1 MTTAERGLRHP
12 TAVSDDA
19 DVVLHPLDLDD
30 ARITGGF
37 WLERQ
42 GTNRSTSLP
51 DGLRQ
56 LHDSGVLDNFRAVAA
71 GGGEARG
78 PIFADSD
85 VYKWLEAAAW
95 EQGREPDEQLLA
107 DQLEVTRLVAAA
119 QQPDGYLDTV
129 VQLRRGARYGDPAH
143 DHELYC
149 AGHLLQAA
157 VAQHRATGRTELL
170 DVAVRLADHLVRE
183 FGPDGR
189 PYVEG
194 HPVVEMGLV
203 ELHRETG
210 NAAYLELAN
219 RFVEE
224 RGHGL
229 LHRQDPAL
237 DLTYFS
243 DRVPVRETT
252 SPEGHAVRAVY
263 LAAGAADVAAE
274 TRDRS
279 LVDALAEQFAA
290 MAETKQYV
298 TGGLGARWEGE
309 AFGDPFEL
317 PPDRAYAETCA
328 AIGAA
333 QWAWRMLLATA
344 DAQYADQI
352 ERLLLDAMLPGVS
365 LAGDTFFYVNTLHL
379 RTGAHPDTERS
390 AANGRLPW
398 FDVACCPPNV
408 MRTLASVAGYAAT
421 ASEDGLQLQ
430 QYATGDF
437 AGGGL
442 GVHVDTAYPFDGL
455 VALTVTAARPGAR
468 LALRIPSWA
477 AGATLDGSAVDAG
490 GFATVERDLAAGDRI
505 ELHLPMTPRLTT
517 ADDRVD
523 AVRGAVAIERGP
535 LVYAL
540 EQVDQEEGVVLDDL
554 RMPDEPRLEEIAGP
568 GLVPGDV
575 AVRFD
580 AVQVGRAGAA
590 DRVVRARA
598 VPYFEWA
605 NRGVGPMRI
614 WIPRAR

>member
-1 MTTAERGLRHP
+1 MPTTTPLRHP
-12 TAVSDDA
+12 TALNA
-19 DVVLHPLDLDD
+19 DTVLTPLDL
-30 ARITGGF
+30 AAAHITGGF
-37 WLERQ
+37 WLDRQ
-42 GTNRSTSLP
+42 TANRDTSIP
-51 DGLRQ
+51 DGLRR
-56 LHDSGVLDNFRAVAA
+56 LNESGVLDNFRAVAA

-95 EQGREPDEQLLA
+95 EYGREPDEQLLA
-107 DQLEVTRLVAAA
+107 TQLEITRIVAAA

-149 AGHLLQAA
+149 AGHLFQAA
-157 VAQHRATGRTELL
+157 VAQRRATGRSELL
-170 DVAVRLADHLVRE
+170 DVAKKLADHLVRE

-203 ELHRETG
+203 ELYRETG
-210 NAAYLELAN
+210 NRGYLELAS

-229 LHRQDPAL
+229 LHEQDGRL

-274 TRDRS
+274 TADRD
-279 LVDALAEQFAA
+279 LMAALAVQFEG
-290 MAETKQYV
+290 MATTKQYV

-309 AFGDPFEL
+309 AFGDPYEL

-333 QWAWRMLLATA
+333 QWAWRMLLSTG
-344 DAQYADQI
+344 DARYADQM
-352 ERLLLDAMLPGVS
+352 ELLLLNAMLPGVS
-365 LAGDTFFYVNTLHL
+365 LTGDRFFYVNTLHL
-379 RTGAHPDTERS
+379 RADASPDTERS

-408 MRTLASVAGYAAT
+408 MRTLASVASYAAT
-421 ASEDGLQLQ
+421 ESAQGLQLH
-430 QYATGDF
+430 QYASGDF
-437 AGGGL
+437 SGDGMS
-442 GVHVDTAYPFDGL
+442 VHVETGYPFDG
-455 VALTVTAARPGAR
+455 VVTVTVSASQPGAT
-468 LALRIPSWA
+468 LALRIPGWA
-477 AGATLDGSAVDAG
+477 NGATVDGQAVDAG
-490 GFATVERDLAAGDRI
+490 GYATVDRALRPGDRV
-505 ELHLPMTPRLTT
+505 ELRLPMRARLTR

-523 AVRGAVAIERGP
+523 AVRGTVAIERGP

-540 EQVDQEEGVVLDDL
+540 EQADQDEGVVLDDL
-554 RMPDEPRLEEIAGP
+554 HITAEPEITEVPGP
-568 GLVPGDV
+568 GLVAGDIGL
-575 AVRFD
+575 RFLATQRD
-580 AVQVGRAGAA
+580 HDGGP
-590 DRVVRARA
+590 ARTVSVTA

-605 NRGVGPMRI
+605 NRGVGAMRV
-614 WIPRAR
+614 WIPRG

>member
-1 MTTAERGLRHP
+1 MPQAPALHHP
-12 TAVSDDA
+12 TAVTAEA
-19 DVVLHPLDLDD
+19 DLALRPLDLGA
-30 ARITGGF
+30 ARITGGL
-37 WLERQ
+37 WWERQ
-42 GTNRSTSLP
+42 AANRDASIP
-51 DGLRQ
+51 DGLRR
-56 LHDSGVLDNFRAVAA
+56 LHESGVLENFRVAA
-71 GGGEARG
+71 VGSGEARG

-95 EQGREPDEQLLA
+95 EYGRRPDEQLLA
-107 DQLEVTRLVAAA
+107 DQLEVTALVAAA

-149 AGHLLQAA
+149 AGHLFQAA
-157 VAQHRATGRTELL
+157 VAQRRATGRTELL

-203 ELHRETG
+203 ELYRETG
-210 NAAYLELAN
+210 DRSYLRLAA

-229 LHRQDPAL
+229 LHEQDPRL

-243 DRVPVRETT
+243 DRVPVRRTT

-274 TRDRS
+274 TGDRD
-279 LVDALAEQFAA
+279 LVDALAVQFSG
-290 MAETKQYV
+290 MATAKQYV

-309 AFGDPFEL
+309 AFGDPYEL

-344 DAQYADQI
+344 DSRYADQI

-365 LAGDTFFYVNTLHL
+365 LSGDEFFYVNTLHL
-379 RTGAHPDTERS
+379 RSDASPDTERS
-390 AANGRLPW
+390 AANGRRPW

-408 MRTLASVAGYAAT
+408 MRTLATVASYAAT
-421 ASEDGLQLQ
+421 ESPSGLQLH

-442 GVHVDTAYPFDGL
+442 SVRVRTGYPFDGGIDITVL
-455 VALTVTAARPGAR
+455 DAEDGRRLTV
-468 LALRIPSWA
+468 RIPAWA
-477 AGATLDGSAVDAG
+477 RGATLDGRTVQPG
-490 GFATVERDLAAGDRI
+490 GYASTDRDLQAGDRVT
-505 ELHLPMTPRLTT
+505 LQLPMAVRLT
-517 ADDRVD
+517 AGDERVD

-535 LVYAL
+535 LVYAV
-540 EQVDQEEGVVLDDL
+540 EQVDQADGVVLDDL
-554 RMPDEPRLEEIAGP
+554 RISGDPRIEEVPGP
-568 GLVPGDV
+568 GLVEGDV
-575 AVRFD
+575 ALRFP
-580 AVQVGRAGAA
+580 ATQIGREGAA
-590 DRVVRARA
+590 HREVTVTA

-614 WIPRAR
+614 WLPRA

>member
-1 MTTAERGLRHP
+1 MPTTTPLRHP
-12 TAVSDDA
+12 TAVGADA
-19 DVVLHPLDLDD
+19 DAVLKPLDLAA

-37 WLERQ
+37 WLDRQ
-42 GTNRSTSLP
+42 TANRDTSIP
-51 DGLRQ
+51 DGLRR
-56 LHDSGVLDNFRAVAA
+56 LNESGVLDNFRTVAA

-95 EQGREPDEQLLA
+95 EYGREPDEQLLA
-107 DQLEVTRLVAAA
+107 AQLELTRIVAAA

-129 VQLRRGARYGDPAH
+129 VQLRRGERYGDPAH

-149 AGHLLQAA
+149 AGHLFQAA
-157 VAQHRATGRTELL
+157 VAQHRATGHSELL
-170 DVAVRLADHLVRE
+170 DVAVKLADHLVRE

-203 ELHRETG
+203 ELYRETG
-210 NAAYLELAN
+210 DRDYLDLAA
-219 RFVEE
+219 RFVAE

-229 LHRQDPAL
+229 LHEQDPRL

-274 TRDRS
+274 TADRD
-279 LVDALAEQFAA
+279 LVAALAVQFEG
-290 MAETKQYV
+290 MATTKQYV

-309 AFGDPFEL
+309 AFGDPYEL

-333 QWAWRMLLATA
+333 QWAWRMLLSTGEAR
-344 DAQYADQI
+344 YADQV
-352 ERLLLDAMLPGVS
+352 ERLLLNAMLPGVS
-365 LAGDTFFYVNTLHL
+365 LTGDLFFYVNTLHL
-379 RTGAHPDTERS
+379 RADASPDTERS
-390 AANGRLPW
+390 VANGRRPW

-408 MRTLASVAGYAAT
+408 MRTLAGLAGYAAT
-421 ASEDGLQLQ
+421 ESAHGLQLH
-430 QYATGDF
+430 QYVSGDF
-437 AGGGL
+437 TGGGL
-442 GVHVDTAYPFDGL
+442 SVHVETGSPFG
-455 VALTVTAARPGAR
+455 GAIPVDVSEAEHGAT
-468 LALRIPSWA
+468 LALRIPAWA
-477 AGATLDGSAVDAG
+477 AGATLDGRAVEAG
-490 GFATVERDLAAGDRI
+490 AYATVDH
-505 ELHLPMTPRLTT
+505 ELHPGTRVELLLPMTVRSTR

-523 AVRGAVAIERGP
+523 AVRGAVALERGP

-540 EQVDQEEGVVLDDL
+540 ERADQDEGVVLDDV
-554 RMPDEPRLEEIAGP
+554 RIPDEPEIEEVPGP
-568 GLVPGDV
+568 GLVAGDIGL
-575 AVRFD
+575 RFR
-580 AVQVGRAGAA
+580 AVQLGRGDSP
-590 DRVVRARA
+590 DREVTVTA

-614 WIPRAR
+614 WIPRL